1 MGILRNLFGSFASRI
16 VRLAVAAGVLLLC
29 YLFIA
34 KPALDRT
41 TDAVRSGGQRLIHC
55 VEHAR
60 QDTRKLE
67 RCARRF

>member
-1 MGILRNLFGSFASRI
+1 MGILHSLLGSFASRI
-16 VRLAVAAGVLLLC
+16 IRLAVVAGVLVLC

-41 TDAVRSGGQRLIHC
+41 GEALHTGGQRLIHC

-60 QDTRKLE
+60 QDTQKLE